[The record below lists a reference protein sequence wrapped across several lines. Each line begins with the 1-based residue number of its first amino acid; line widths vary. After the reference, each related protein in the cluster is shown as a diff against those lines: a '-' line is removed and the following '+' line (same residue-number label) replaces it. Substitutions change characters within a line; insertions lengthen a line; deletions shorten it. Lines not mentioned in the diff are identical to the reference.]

1 MWPHYSTLMTKQE
14 LISFESRMA
23 DLYRGGELPFLFH
36 LSGGN
41 EDQLI
46 EIFKEIKEGDYVLST
61 HRNHY
66 HALLH
71 GIPPDELED
80 KIKNGRSM
88 FVFDRK
94 RNFFTSAII
103 GGTPAIAAGIA
114 VALKKK
120 GSSQKVWCFVGD
132 GIEDTGHLWEAARYV
147 DGHDLPCTFVIE
159 DNNRS
164 VETSKEERW
173 GRATDPIWQRCVRK
187 YKYKITYP
195 HARTTDMIDL
205 AAQKKPKTDSEYFPE
220 LTEETIQTET
230 FLQKSCKIQSSYKK
244 TIEDAMNNIAENNGI
259 FIGYNV
265 KNGNA
270 MGSLKNVPD
279 SQKIETPVAE
289 NLMVGLAIG
298 MSFEGYRPVVYF
310 ERHDFMLVAMD
321 AIGNHLNHIERMSHG
336 EYKCPVI
343 LKTVVADSGPFYSG
357 PTHSQDFTTT
367 IRELVNF
374 AVFDP
379 ENNEDIARAY
389 SWANNSSRPT
399 MIVERKSLM

>member
-1 MWPHYSTLMTKQE
+1 MTKQE
-14 LISFESRMA
+14 LIDFESRIA
-23 DLYRGGELPFLFH
+23 DLYRQGELPFLFH

-71 GIPPDELED
+71 GIPPNELEE

-114 VALKKK
+114 LALKRK
-120 GSSQKVWCFVGD
+120 GSKQKVWCFVGD

-147 DGHDLPCTFVIE
+147 DGHDLPCTFIIE

-164 VETSKEERW
+164 VTTSKQERW

-187 YKYKITYP
+187 YKYEITYP
-195 HARTTDMIDL
+195 HARTNDMIDL
-205 AAQKKPKTDSEYFPE
+205 AAQKKPLSDEEYFPGLE
-220 LTEETIQTET
+220 IQDLKYEVPK
-230 FLQKSCKIQSSYKK
+230 LSPPLSYKSISK
-244 TIEDAMNNIAENNGI
+244 ACMEHIAENNGV

-270 MGSLKNVPD
+270 MGSLNGVPD
-279 SQKIETPVAE
+279 YLKIETPVAE

-357 PTHSQDFTTT
+357 PTHSQDFTKVFS
-367 IRELVNF
+367 ELVDF
-374 AVFDP
+374 PVFDP
-379 ENNEDIARAY
+379 KTPQEMLDVY
-389 SWANNSSRPT
+389 LWAANSNRPT

>member
-1 MWPHYSTLMTKQE
+1 MTKQQ
-14 LISFESRMA
+14 LIDFESKIA
-23 DLYRGGELPFLFH
+23 QLYRECKLPFLFH

-41 EDQLI
+41 EDQLL

-71 GIPPDELED
+71 GIPPDELEA
-80 KIKNGRSM
+80 KILGGRSM
-88 FVFDRK
+88 FIFDRK

-114 VALKKK
+114 LALKKK
-120 GSSQKVWCFVGD
+120 GSAQKVWCFVGD

-147 DGHDLPCTFVIE
+147 NGFELPCTFIIE

-164 VETSKEERW
+164 VSTTKSERW
-173 GRATDPIWQRCVRK
+173 GKAVDPIFPPCVRK
-187 YKYKITYP
+187 YQYDITYP
-195 HARTTDMIDL
+195 HARTNDLIDL
-205 AAQKKPKTDSEYFPE
+205 AAQEKPKTDKEYFPPLKDE
-220 LTEETIQTET
+220 GLLSPYFIKETAKVPYKNAIEY
-230 FLQKSCKIQSSYKK
+230 SMEKIAAK
-244 TIEDAMNNIAENNGI
+244 NGV

-279 SQKIETPVAE
+279 DQKIETPVAE

-298 MSFEGYRPVVYF
+298 MSFEGFRPVVYF
-310 ERHDFMLVAMD
+310 ERHDFMLVAAD
-321 AIGNHLNHIERMSHG
+321 AIGNHLSHIERTSHG
-336 EYKCPVI
+336 EYQCPVI

-357 PTHSQDFTTT
+357 PTHSQDFSKVFDT
-367 IRELVNF
+367 LVNF
-374 AVFDP
+374 PVFIPQNGQQALGMYDLALQS
-379 ENNEDIARAY
+379 N
-389 SWANNSSRPT
+389 RPS
-399 MIVERKSLM
+399 MIVEKKSLF